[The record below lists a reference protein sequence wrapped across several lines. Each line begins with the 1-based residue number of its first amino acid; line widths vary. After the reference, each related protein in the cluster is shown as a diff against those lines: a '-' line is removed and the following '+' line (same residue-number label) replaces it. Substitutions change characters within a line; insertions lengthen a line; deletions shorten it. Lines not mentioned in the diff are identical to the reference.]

1 MKLVFSMLFLNFGAE
16 IGQEEQEGKEHEA
29 NPKSLNNYLTAIREG
44 FHILYLSFIPTAQAE
59 LRKF

>member
-1 MKLVFSMLFLNFGAE
+1 MLFLNFGAE